1 MKDYIYIYNSL
12 GEKEKMEL
20 VLTFKLKDVK
30 SNYVIY
36 KTLDG
41 NNTYIARY
49 KDNIEELDTNI
60 TEKEIELI
68 EKMLEGIKNEI
79 SSK

>member
-36 KTLDG
+36 KSLDDK
-41 NNTYIARY
+41 NTYIARY
-49 KDNIEELDTNI
+49 KDNIEDLDTNI

>member
-20 VLTFKLKDVK
+20 VLTFKLK